1 LEGNPLKVEKMKEEI
16 IPKIRKSLEDSS
28 FDAVLVFGYDNV
40 QYLSGAYLHF
50 PPSYPDR
57 YVGIFWPKNEEPVAI
72 IPYEW
77 ESSFLNLSWINKTK
91 TYIEK
96 PGSPS
101 SIADVAAN
109 LAKNTV
115 RKTGKIGIDT
125 QRTSLNLFNRLENAL
140 EDFEIVP
147 CDIWLRNLRI
157 TKTPKE
163 LELLEKISYKTDH
176 ALAGQAHHVLVKQA
190 STEMSNTENVR
201 IHALERELDEVGHHA
216 IAQVST
222 GENSTKFWPNAPIYG
237 VGYDRVPKHHD
248 LMRMELWGTQDG
260 YWNYGARMLTMGEP
274 TDNQQAYYDGLIAL
288 REIAHKSIKP
298 GITCKQIYEI
308 IKSTAAEKGITI
320 LQNLI
325 LGSGIGVSDREP
337 PYISAADE
345 TEILPG
351 MVILLRLVIKG
362 PRDELMMNND
372 TIIVTE
378 EGSKIVGWYKDWR
391 RPFIA
396 NYTY

>member
-1 LEGNPLKVEKMKEEI
+1 LEGNPLEVKNVIEDI
-16 IPKIRKSLEDSS
+16 ISKIKNSLENSG

-40 QYLSGAYLHF
+40 QYLSGAYLYF

-57 YVGIFWPKNEEPVAI
+57 YISIFWSKNDEPVAI
-72 IPYEW
+72 LPHEW

-101 SIADVAAN
+101 SIAEVAAN
-109 LAKNTV
+109 LAKNSV
-115 RKTGKIGIDT
+115 RRTGKIGIDI
-125 QRTSLNLFNRLENAL
+125 QRTSVNLFNRLENAL
-140 EDFEIVP
+140 EDFEVGS

-163 LELLEKISYKTDH
+163 LDLLEKISYKIDH
-176 ALAGQAHHVLVKQA
+176 AIAGQAHHVLVKQA
-190 STEMSNTENVR
+190 STEMSNTENLRV
-201 IHALERELDEVGHHA
+201 HALERELDEVGQNS

-222 GENSTKFWPNAPIYG
+222 GDNSTKFWPYAPKYG
-237 VGYDRVPKHHD
+237 IGYDRVPIHHEI
-248 LMRMELWGTQDG
+248 MRMELWGTQNG
-260 YWNYGARMLTMGEP
+260 YWSYGARLLTMGEP
-274 TDNQQAYYDGLIAL
+274 TDNQIANYDGLVAL
-288 REIAHKSIKP
+288 REIAQKNIKP
-298 GITCKQIYEI
+298 GISCKQIYEI
-308 IKSTAAEKGITI
+308 IKSTAAEKGIKI
-320 LQNLI
+320 LPNLT

-337 PYISAADE
+337 PYLSAADE
-345 TEILPG
+345 TELLPG
-351 MVILLRLVIKG
+351 MILLLRLVIKG
-362 PRDELMMNND
+362 PNDELIMNND
-372 TIIVTE
+372 TIIVTD